1 MIRYGVWNGIKYDN
15 TLGNDKT
22 PEGLDLKAL
31 MNFNPGN
38 PIDVIIGNAG
48 FLVFDDSVSL
58 AGRFAALLRES
69 VGGFLRSL
77 HTLPYGF

>member
-1 MIRYGVWNGIKYDN
+1 MVRYGVWNGIKYDN

-31 MNFNPGN
+31 TNFNPGN

-48 FLVFDDSVSL
+48 FLVFDDSGLSVP
-58 AGRFAALLRES
+58 AHKVLLRFFPRQP
-69 VGGFLRSL
+69 GC
-77 HTLPYGF
+77 